1 MALQI
6 NSPELRAIAS
16 PVLVAQTED
25 SGDSEPSDPEENPL
39 QPAGPSIEQLVRTQI
54 NSDLWEEMKGNLPCA
69 EATTPCISQ
78 LQGLAAQNNPLLKE
92 VDTRIEEI
100 QGKISEAKAANKQ
113 SINLSVLTPAV
124 QYLFQG
130 TGGIATPVQPGQ
142 RAPGFLDR
150 LVGIF
155 TSITGI
161 NNLLGAIGVPTFQ
174 ALTGGNND
182 AKNRSIAIADL
193 QIKLA
198 QLQRDR
204 AELADVIRE
213 KIYQAA
219 FDLDDA
225 KREFQVSQEL
235 ARGRRQLN
243 QLAEVEYRLGQG
255 STESYLS
262 GSFALQQGDAG
273 VFRTWTKLRSGVVK
287 VKLLVLGVDGL

>member
-1 MALQI
+1 
-6 NSPELRAIAS
+6 
-16 PVLVAQTED
+16 
-25 SGDSEPSDPEENPL
+25 
-39 QPAGPSIEQLVRTQI
+39 
-54 NSDLWEEMKGNLPCA
+54 MKGNLPCA
-69 EATTPCISQ
+69 EASTPCISQ
-78 LQGLAAQNNPLLKE
+78 LQGVAAQNNPLLKE
-92 VDTRIEEI
+92 VDARIQEI
-100 QGKISEAKAANKQ
+100 EAKISEAKTANKQ

-130 TGGIATPVQPGQ
+130 TGATTVSTPVQPGQ
-142 RAPGFLDR
+142 PAPRPPGFLDR

-161 NNLLGAIGVPTFQ
+161 NGLLGAIGVPTFQ

-213 KIYQAA
+213 KVYQAA

-235 ARGRRQLN
+235 ARGRAALN

-255 STESYLS
+255 STESYLN
-262 GSFALQQGDAG
+262 GSFALQQHNAS
-273 VFRTWTKLRSGVVK
+273 VFRTWTKLRSGVVR
-287 VKLLVLGVDGL
+287 VKLLVLGAEGL

>member
-1 MALQI
+1 
-6 NSPELRAIAS
+6 
-16 PVLVAQTED
+16 
-25 SGDSEPSDPEENPL
+25 
-39 QPAGPSIEQLVRTQI
+39 
-54 NSDLWEEMKGNLPCA
+54 MKGNLPCA
-69 EATTPCISQ
+69 DATTPCISQ
-78 LQGLAAQNNPLLKE
+78 LQALAGQNNPLLKE

-130 TGGIATPVQPGQ
+130 TGATPTPVQPGQ
-142 RAPGFLDR
+142 RPLGFLDR

-161 NNLLGAIGVPTFQ
+161 NGLLGAIGVPTFQ

-213 KIYQAA
+213 KVYQAA

-235 ARGRRQLN
+235 ARGRAALN

-255 STESYLS
+255 STESYLN
-262 GSFALQQGDAG
+262 GSFALQQHNAS
-273 VFRTWTKLRSGVVK
+273 VFRTWTKLRSGVVR
-287 VKLLVLGVDGL
+287 VKLLVLGAEGL

>member
-1 MALQI
+1 
-6 NSPELRAIAS
+6 
-16 PVLVAQTED
+16 
-25 SGDSEPSDPEENPL
+25 
-39 QPAGPSIEQLVRTQI
+39 
-54 NSDLWEEMKGNLPCA
+54 MKGNLPCA
-69 EATTPCISQ
+69 DATTPCISQ
-78 LQGLAAQNNPLLKE
+78 LQSVAAQNNPLLKE
-92 VDTRIEEI
+92 VDARIEEI
-100 QGKISEAKAANKQ
+100 QSKIDEAKKDNKK

-130 TGGIATPVQPGQ
+130 TGGTPTPVQPGQ
-142 RAPGFLDR
+142 RPPGFLDR

-161 NNLLGAIGVPTFQ
+161 NSLLGAIGVPTFQ

-213 KIYQAA
+213 KVYQAA

-235 ARGRRQLN
+235 ARGRAALN

-255 STESYLS
+255 STESYLN
-262 GSFALQQGDAG
+262 GSFALQQHNAS
-273 VFRTWTKLRSGVVK
+273 VFRTWTKLRSGVVR
-287 VKLLVLGVDGL
+287 VKLLVLGAEGL

>member
-1 MALQI
+1 MQF

-16 PVLVAQTED
+16 PVLLAQIED
-25 SGDSEPSDPEENPL
+25 DGGSTPSDPEENPL

-54 NSDLWEEMKGNLPCA
+54 NSDLWQEMKGNLPCA
-69 EATTPCISQ
+69 EASTPCISQ
-78 LQGLAAQNNPLLKE
+78 LQSVAAQNNPLLKE

-100 QGKISEAKAANKQ
+100 QGKIDEAKKENKK
-113 SINLSVLTPAV
+113 SINLAVLTPAV

-130 TGGIATPVQPGQ
+130 TGATPTPVQPGQ
-142 RAPGFLDR
+142 RPLGFLDR

-161 NNLLGAIGVPTFQ
+161 NGLLGAIGVPTFQ

-213 KIYQAA
+213 KVYQSA

-255 STESYLS
+255 STESYLNA
-262 GSFALQQGDAG
+262 SFALQQGDAT

-287 VKLLVLGVDGL
+287 VKLLVLGVEGL